1 MPFLALEGIRVLDVS
16 TDISGPYCAKMLA
29 DYGAEVIKVERPGSG
44 DTSRQSGPFTDN
56 IPHQEKSGLF
66 LHLNRQKRGIT
77 LDITNTNGAELFRK
91 LAAQSQVI
99 IENGAPG
106 DMESLGLGYQALSTD
121 HTDLTMISITPFG
134 QSGPYRDHQFTE
146 LTIFAMGGAMHR
158 EGLPDRE
165 PLRYGG
171 EVAQYFTGT
180 AASAATMTAIFQAA
194 MTGQGEWID
203 ISIQEC
209 MAGHPHQ
216 IGRRLPYI
224 YGGETDPRKPPRLTA
239 AGSREPYAVG
249 TFRCN
254 DGFVSFLPLGP
265 RMWPNLT
272 RMIERPDLQEAD
284 RYQTTEGRAD
294 YREEIEKIFQ
304 EWFDRHSRAEIFE
317 AGQSEGLPC
326 APIQTTGDALENE
339 QFKSRDY
346 FVDLAHP
353 EAGVLT
359 YPGLPFLYSD
369 MPRSEP
375 TPAPTLGQH
384 NTEVYGD
391 LLGLNEQDLAEFRV
405 RGVV

>member
-1 MPFLALEGIRVLDVS
+1 
-16 TDISGPYCAKMLA
+16 
-29 DYGAEVIKVERPGSG
+29 
-44 DTSRQSGPFTDN
+44 
-56 IPHQEKSGLF
+56 
-66 LHLNRQKRGIT
+66 
-77 LDITNTNGAELFRK
+77 
-91 LAAQSQVI
+91 
-99 IENGAPG
+99 
-106 DMESLGLGYQALSTD
+106 
-121 HTDLTMISITPFG
+121 
-134 QSGPYRDHQFTE
+134 
-146 LTIFAMGGAMHR
+146 MHR

-165 PLRYGG
+165 PLRYGA

-180 AASAATMTAIFQAA
+180 VAAAATVTAVFQAA
-194 MTGQGEWID
+194 MNGQGEWID
-203 ISIQEC
+203 ISMQEC

-272 RMIERPDLQEAD
+272 RMIERPDLLEVAS
-284 RYQTTEGRAD
+284 YQTPEGRTD
-294 YREEIEKIFQ
+294 RREEIEKIFQ
-304 EWFDRHSRAEIFE
+304 EWFDRHSRAEIFH

-375 TPAPTLGQH
+375 VPAPTLGQH
-384 NTEVYGD
+384 NAEVYGD
-391 LLGLNEQDLAEFRV
+391 LLGLRERDLVRLQE